1 MPRPEI
7 TPGLISRIHDAA
19 LRETGGT
26 AGILDHGTLE
36 HIVSKAEAEADPV
49 VRASIYLHDI
59 VKLHP
64 FFDGNKRTAVNV
76 CFLVLDEAGLV
87 PEASTTEW
95 VSLVLALAQ
104 YRRTVRGVARWLRAR
119 VRRRRV

>member
-36 HIVSKAEAEADPV
+36 HIVSKAEADPV

-59 VKLHP
+59 IKLHP

-95 VSLVLALAQ
+95 VSLVLALA
-104 YRRTVRGVARWLRAR
+104 
-119 VRRRRV
+119 